1 MLEGQYHEFFVLLD
15 ARWQDTKVSWC
26 PYIYVDNDH
35 AMARGWIQGFPKK
48 LGTVAQTRTFAGTKQ
63 DAHDPAAGG
72 KFGATAATAGYRL
85 ANAQVTLQAPVTD
98 TSALAGHPTVNLRH
112 FPNLP
117 AGEQDKPAVH
127 ELVMAIY
134 DNQTITDAW
143 AGTGQLDFPE
153 APGEEL
159 HDLAPVRTGA
169 GLVFTLSYSV
179 TD

>member
-1 MLEGQYHEFFVLLD
+1 
-15 ARWQDTKVSWC
+15 
-26 PYIYVDNDH
+26 
-35 AMARGWIQGFPKK
+35 MARGWIQGFPKK
-48 LGTVAQTRTFAGTKQ
+48 LGTVAQTRTFAGPNQ
-63 DAHDPAAGG
+63 AAPALAEGG
-72 KFGATAATAGYRL
+72 KFAATAATAGYRL

-98 TSALAGHPTVNLRH
+98 TSAMVGRPTVNLRH
-112 FPNLP
+112 FPNLS

-143 AGTGQLDFPE
+143 AGTGALTFPE

-169 GLVFTLSYSV
+169 GFQFTLSYSV
-179 TD
+179 TDLRTLQ